1 MFRYNKVD
9 ERKPMDKKVGF
20 VNGWREKEL
29 LKTLNKSN
37 LDNQRKFIIKL
48 NTGLE
53 IEVDIHFVESFMK
66 SMNLGGYLYVGY
78 DAKNIKNKP
87 KLLDV
92 ESVKPFIEY
101 LRKHNDEQYY
111 KMPKGSLDVM
121 MALFL
126 EGQNIYEAIQ
136 DFEKGNPEIVE
147 KYLKEKQSFQEK
159 NIDDESNQQLQRLTD
174 EMQSKIDYVEEYYG
188 EIIATAKANNNLK
201 VSEKMEKEI
210 LPNKI
215 EKILD
220 EYGADVNKITERAVA
235 KRKGISERNY
245 NTYSFFIE
253 DFDLLVAKI
262 GKNKLRYRTIYADDF
277 KEPQNVFLYIPDYG
291 EEVKKTSIPKF

>member
-1 MFRYNKVD
+1 MFRYNKVED
-9 ERKPMDKKVGF
+9 RKPVDKKIGF
-20 VNGWREKEL
+20 VSGWREKEL
-29 LKTLNKSN
+29 LKTVNEFNNDAK
-37 LDNQRKFIIKL
+37 RKFIIKL

-53 IEVDIHFVESFMK
+53 IEIDIHFVESFMK

-78 DAKNIKNKP
+78 DAQNISKKP
-87 KLLDV
+87 KILDI
-92 ESVKPFIEY
+92 ESVKNFVRY
-101 LRKHNDEQYY
+101 LKKHNDEQYY

-121 MALFL
+121 MALFI
-126 EGQNIYEAIQ
+126 EGQNIYEAITG
-136 DFEKGNPEIVE
+136 FEKGNLEIIE
-147 KYLKEKQSFQEK
+147 KYLNEKQNFQEK
-159 NIDDESNQQLQRLTD
+159 NIDKESNLQLQKITD

-188 EIIATAKANNNLK
+188 DIISTAKANNNFQ

-210 LPNKI
+210 LPRKI

-220 EYGADVNKITERAVA
+220 EYGTNVNKITEMAVE
-235 KRKGISERNY
+235 KRKNIIGKNY

-262 GKNKLRYRTIYADDF
+262 GKNKLRYRTIYADDV

-291 EEVKKTSIPKF
+291 EEVKKKSIPKF

>member
-9 ERKPMDKKVGF
+9 KRTPVDKKIGF
-20 VNGWREKEL
+20 VKGWREKEL
-29 LKTLNKSN
+29 LKTINEIRLNN
-37 LDNQRKFIIKL
+37 NRKFIIKL
-48 NTGLE
+48 NSGLE
-53 IEVDIHFVESFMK
+53 IELDIHFIESFMK

-78 DAKNIKNKP
+78 ETKNISKKP
-87 KLLDV
+87 KILDI
-92 ESVKPFIEY
+92 ESVKPLIQY
-101 LRKHNDEQYY
+101 LKKHNQTQHY
-111 KMPKGSLDVM
+111 KMPKGSLDIM
-121 MALFL
+121 MTLFL

-188 EIIATAKANNNLK
+188 EIIATAKANNNLE
-201 VSEKMEKEI
+201 VSGKMEKEV

-235 KRKGISERNY
+235 KRKGISEKNY

-262 GKNKLRYRTIYADDF
+262 GKNKLRYRTIYADDV

>member
-1 MFRYNKVD
+1 MFRYNKVED
-9 ERKPMDKKVGF
+9 RKPVDKKIGF
-20 VNGWREKEL
+20 VSGWREKEL
-29 LKTLNKSN
+29 LKTVNEFNNDAK
-37 LDNQRKFIIKL
+37 RKFIIKL

-53 IEVDIHFVESFMK
+53 IEIDIHFVESFMK

-78 DAKNIKNKP
+78 DAQNISKKP
-87 KLLDV
+87 KILDI
-92 ESVKPFIEY
+92 ESVKNFVRY
-101 LRKHNDEQYY
+101 LKKHNDEQYY

-126 EGQNIYEAIQ
+126 EGQNIYEAITG
-136 DFEKGNPEIVE
+136 FEKGNPEIIE
-147 KYLKEKQSFQEK
+147 KYLNEKQNFQEK
-159 NIDDESNQQLQRLTD
+159 NIDKESNLQLQKITD

-188 EIIATAKANNNLK
+188 DIISTAKANNNFQ

-210 LPNKI
+210 LPRKI

-220 EYGADVNKITERAVA
+220 EYGTNVNKITEMAVE
-235 KRKGISERNY
+235 KRKNIIGKNY

-262 GKNKLRYRTIYADDF
+262 GKNKLRYRTIYADDV

-291 EEVKKTSIPKF
+291 EEVKKKSIPKF